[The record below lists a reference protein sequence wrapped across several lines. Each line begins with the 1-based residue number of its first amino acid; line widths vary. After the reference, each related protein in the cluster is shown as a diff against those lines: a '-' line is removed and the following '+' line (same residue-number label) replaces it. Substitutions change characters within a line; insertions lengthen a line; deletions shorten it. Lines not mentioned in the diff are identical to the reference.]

1 MKKILPIILLA
12 GVGFLAYSCDNSNN
26 DPVVVNPGK
35 DNDTFPI
42 MMDATGSF
50 TAANNFTLISDIN
63 IQATDVVLVYKKEGN
78 LWQQIPK
85 TYFLDDVSGL
95 PTNRELDYNFKFNS
109 SVVNVET
116 KANFNQGTQMTSA
129 ETAKYLTN
137 QTFRIVLV
145 PADPA
150 KKAAKAANSVD
161 LSDYNA
167 VIKYY
172 NIDES
177 KVKTISAH

>member
-1 MKKILPIILLA
+1 MRKILPLILLA
-12 GVGFLAYSCDNSNN
+12 GLGFLTYSCDNSND

-42 MMDATGSF
+42 MMDATGAF
-50 TAANNFTLISDIN
+50 TAANNYTLTADIN
-63 IQATDVVLVYKKEGN
+63 IQATDVVLVYRKEGN
-78 LWQQIPK
+78 MWQQIPK
-85 TYFLDDVSGL
+85 TYYIDDVTGL

-109 SVVNVET
+109 SEVNVET

-129 ETAKYLTN
+129 ETAKYLNN

-150 KKAAKAANSVD
+150 KKTAKASNSVD
-161 LSDYNA
+161 FSDYNA
-167 VIKYY
+167 VVKYY

-177 KVKTISAH
+177 KVQTINAH

>member
-1 MKKILPIILLA
+1 MKKILPLILLA
-12 GVGFLAYSCDNSNN
+12 GVGFLTYSCDNSND

-42 MMDATGSF
+42 MTDATGSF
-50 TAANNFTLISDIN
+50 TAANNYTLISDIS

-85 TYFLDDVSGL
+85 TYYLNDVTGL
-95 PTNRELDYNFKFNS
+95 PTNRQLDYNFKFNS

-116 KANFNQGTQMTSA
+116 KANFNQGTQMTPS
-129 ETAKYLTN
+129 ETSNYLTN

-150 KKAAKAANSVD
+150 KKSAKAANSVD

-167 VIKYY
+167 VVKYY
-172 NIDES
+172 NLDES
-177 KVKTISAH
+177 KIKTINAH

>member
-1 MKKILPIILLA
+1 MKKILPLILLA
-12 GVGFLAYSCDNSNN
+12 GVGFLTYSCDNSSN
-26 DPVVVNPGK
+26 DPVVVPNQ
-35 DNDTFPI
+35 DHDTLPI

-50 TAANNFTLISDIN
+50 TAANNYTLISDIS

-85 TYFLDDVSGL
+85 TYYLEDVSGL
-95 PTNRELDYNFKFNS
+95 PTAREIDYNFKFNS

-116 KANFNQGTQMTSA
+116 KANFNQGTQMTST

-145 PADPA
+145 PADPIKKSA
-150 KKAAKAANSVD
+150 KGTNNVD

>member
-1 MKKILPIILLA
+1 MKKILPLILLA
-12 GVGFLAYSCDNSNN
+12 GVGFLTYSCDNSND

-42 MMDATGSF
+42 MIDAPGSF
-50 TAANNFTLISDIN
+50 SAANNYTLTADISIE
-63 IQATDVVLVYKKEGN
+63 ATDVVLVYRRDGN

-85 TYFLDDVSGL
+85 TYYLDDVTGL
-95 PTNRELDYNFKFNS
+95 PTNRELDYNFTFNTKE
-109 SVVNVET
+109 VHVET
-116 KANFNQGTQMTSA
+116 KANFNQGTQMTPA
-129 ETAKYLTN
+129 ETSKYLSN

>member
-1 MKKILPIILLA
+1 MKKILPLILLA
-12 GVGFLAYSCDNSNN
+12 GVGFLTYSCDNSND

-42 MMDATGSF
+42 MMDAPGSF
-50 TAANNFTLISDIN
+50 TAANNYALTADIS
-63 IQATDVVLVYKKEGN
+63 IQTTDVVLVYRRAGN
-78 LWQQIPK
+78 AWQQIPK
-85 TYFLDDVSGL
+85 TVYVDPATSASPRKF
-95 PTNRELDYNFKFNS
+95 DYNFVFSNKE
-109 SVVNVET
+109 VQVRIDDQ
-116 KANFNQGTQMTSA
+116 NFNLASMSQTEA
-129 ETAKYLTN
+129 NNYLNN

-150 KKAAKAANSVD
+150 KKAAKTSNSVD
-161 LSDYNA
+161 FGDYNA

>member
-1 MKKILPIILLA
+1 MKKILPLILLA
-12 GVGFLAYSCDNSNN
+12 GVGFLTYSCDNSND

-42 MMDATGSF
+42 MKDASGSF
-50 TAANNFTLISDIN
+50 TAANNYKLIADIN
-63 IQATDVVLVYKKEGN
+63 IEATDVVLVYKKEGN
-78 LWQQIPK
+78 MWQQIPK
-85 TYFLDDVSGL
+85 TYYLDNVNGL
-95 PTNRELDYNFKFNS
+95 PSNRELDYNFRFNS
-109 SVVNVET
+109 SEVNVET
-116 KANFNQGTQMTSA
+116 KANFNQGTQMTPE
-129 ETAKYLTN
+129 ETTKYLTN

-150 KKAAKAANSVD
+150 KNAAKTTNSVD
-161 LSDYNA
+161 LSNYNE

-177 KVKTISAH
+177 KVQTIKAH

>member
-1 MKKILPIILLA
+1 MIRFVVP
-12 GVGFLAYSCDNSNN
+12 N
-26 DPVVVNPGK
+26 PV
-35 DNDTFPI
+35 DHDTFPI

-50 TAANNFTLISDIN
+50 TTANNYTLISDIN

-85 TYFLDDVSGL
+85 TYYLDDVTGL
-95 PTNRELDYNFKFNS
+95 PTARELDYNFKFNS

-116 KANFNQGTQMTSA
+116 KANFNQGTQMTA
-129 ETAKYLTN
+129 QETAKYLTN

-150 KKAAKAANSVD
+150 KKTAKTSGVD
-161 LSDYNA
+161 FSDYNA
-167 VIKYY
+167 VVKYY
-172 NIDES
+172 NLDES
-177 KVKTISAH
+177 KIKTINTH